1 MKKQHGIE
9 PEIPAS
15 RAAEVCFG
23 FYPASSIENPV
34 SRIQDKQV
42 INFALH
48 A

>member
-23 FYPASSIENPV
+23 FYPVSSIQYRASLIAHPASM
-34 SRIQDKQV
+34 SR
-42 INFALH
+42 
-48 A
+48 